1 MNYSLLS
8 YSILSFI
15 ILYLSAIVSYKLQLV
30 DLPDKRKLHVSA
42 TVFTGGAAISVTY
55 ILSIL
60 LFEIYNNSLNL
71 IISMSFLMSMIGLI
85 DDKYRLNVGG
95 KLSLQVIPIFYLI
108 IFQNLAL
115 SHLGNY
121 DYFIFHIGAFSIPFT
136 LICALFLIN
145 AFNYFDGTDGTLC
158 ITSCSVLAI
167 LYFLIPDQEF
177 QLFLIIIIIPILI
190 FLSFN
195 FSFFKLPKMFLG
207 DSGSLLLGFIISFTL
222 IYLANKSLVHP
233 ILLAWSIAIF
243 VYEFLSINLIRLKNN
258 KNPFVAGR
266 DHLHHVLFEITKSIF
281 ATNFFIFIINISLF
295 IIGYLSF
302 SLINPLAS
310 LLSFL
315 VLFIIFFTIRNKYS
329 N

>member
-85 DDKYRLNVGG
+85 DDKFRLNVGG

-115 SHLGNY
+115 SHLGDY

-177 QLFLIIIIIPILI
+177 QLFLIIIIVPILI